1 MVDKVADSFNKD
13 KSLPSKPS
21 FEEIKNAVA
30 ISGWLMSKSSG
41 HIDQEFELTEE
52 TLLSVSDPYM
62 NKYNVPTVDLKIDF
76 EHYIPDGMYS
86 YTNIPPKN
94 ARVTGGYVKNTQDVS
109 IYYDYNSKTW
119 KQNRYNIWYT
129 ADKPSD
135 ENPTPEKPTAPAIP
149 QFKEIEVIDVKE
161 AIIDTNNLE
170 NSSEFKLIEGAYTI
184 SEPKLI
190 MPKARTAQGTW
201 VAVLSIENHLKS
213 YTDQEVDK
221 DKSILETTL
230 AYDPDSESWIWDGPS
245 LSIVTIAASETST
258 TPENPDIP
266 KTENLDGKDTGNKDT
281 SDKATGNAGTSSS
294 GSEQRSDKKRIRQQ
308 FLE

>member
-1 MVDKVADSFNKD
+1 M
-13 KSLPSKPS
+13 
-21 FEEIKNAVA
+21 
-30 ISGWLMSKSSG
+30 
-41 HIDQEFELTEE
+41 
-52 TLLSVSDPYM
+52 
-62 NKYNVPTVDLKIDF
+62 
-76 EHYIPDGMYS
+76 
-86 YTNIPPKN
+86 
-94 ARVTGGYVKNTQDVS
+94 
-109 IYYDYNSKTW
+109 
-119 KQNRYNIWYT
+119 
-129 ADKPSD
+129 
-135 ENPTPEKPTAPAIP
+135 
-149 QFKEIEVIDVKE
+149 
-161 AIIDTNNLE
+161 
-170 NSSEFKLIEGAYTI
+170 IEGAYTI

-294 GSEQRSDKKRIRQQ
+294 GSEQRSDKKGSGSSSSNKVNTAMNSQISILSLVTAGAAMMTSLLSLLHFRK
-308 FLE
+308 EYDE